1 MAKTSRKNAG
11 QAKRGWRLRTSALA
25 LAGFAF
31 AATPAA
37 GESVFEALYPT
48 KQGQVQLPTPFAAL
62 LDELKQKTGNAEIGT
77 AFIPLGRSL
86 QRCAAHPDYF
96 ASPRIV
102 VAFLSDGGGAMDVRS
117 RLFLGYQPASGSI
130 EIIAFDE
137 SEGRFVFQEVT
148 GYEAGK
154 PGTLQK
160 LTDEGCGG
168 CHQGTQPIFAVSPW
182 SESNANPE
190 VAAKLGESFQG
201 LAVRQNFDEVEQIN
215 SAVRRA
221 SRLQAAANLWQQG
234 CVSRACRASLLG
246 ETLRYRLATEP
257 QTYAASDTSFMT
269 ELAAAYPN
277 GLSLPSVR
285 LPDHDPLALVA
296 AGTAEDAAIETTGA
310 LNPETVRGDTLHWP
324 SGPGGP
330 RAAVLLIS
338 DLVSPAAIASLKQQ
352 LPAGQDEALA
362 KRLVQI
368 AEGSGRVAV
377 LDGSIPNRQ
386 SLEALFKQALAG
398 LPKSGEAVQ

>member
-1 MAKTSRKNAG
+1 
-11 QAKRGWRLRTSALA
+11 L
-25 LAGFAF
+25 FAT
-31 AATPAA
+31 APAA
-37 GESVFEALYPT
+37 AESVFERLYPA
-48 KQGQVQLPTPFAAL
+48 KQGQLQLATPFAAL
-62 LDELKQKTGNAEIGT
+62 LDDLKRKTGNAEIGT

-86 QRCAAHPDYF
+86 QRRAAHPDYF

-102 VAFLSDGGGAMDVRS
+102 AAVLSDGDGRMDVRS

-154 PGTLQK
+154 PGTLQR
-160 LTDEGCGG
+160 LTDDGCGA
-168 CHQGTQPIFAVSPW
+168 CHQGAQPIFAVSPW

-190 VAAKLGESFQG
+190 VSARLGSSFQG
-201 LAVRQNFDEVEQIN
+201 LAVRQNFDEVEQVN

-221 SRLQAAANLWQQG
+221 SRLQAAANLWKQG
-234 CVSRACRASLLG
+234 CASRKCRASLLG
-246 ETLRYRLATEP
+246 ETLRYRLAAEP
-257 QTYAASDTSFMT
+257 QTYVPIDTSFMA
-269 ELAAAYPN
+269 EAAASYPN

-285 LPDHDPLALVA
+285 LPDYDPLAIVA
-296 AGTAEDAAIETTGA
+296 AGASEEAAVETTGV
-310 LNPETVRGDTLHWP
+310 LNPETPRGDTLHWP

-338 DLVSPAAIASLKQQ
+338 DLISPAAIASLRQL
-352 LPAGQDEALA
+352 LPAGQEEQLA
-362 KRLVQI
+362 KRLIRI
-368 AEGSGRVAV
+368 AEDGNRVAV

-386 SLEALFKQALAG
+386 SLEALLKQALAG
-398 LPKSGEAVQ
+398 MPRVGDARQ

>member
-1 MAKTSRKNAG
+1 V
-11 QAKRGWRLRTSALA
+11 LA
-25 LAGFAF
+25 LA
-31 AATPAA
+31 AAPAA
-37 GESVFEALYPT
+37 AESVFEALYPA
-48 KQGQVQLPTPFAAL
+48 KSGQIQLPTPFSAL
-62 LDELKQKTGNAEIGT
+62 IGDLKQKTGNAEIGT

-86 QRCAAHPDYF
+86 QRRAAHPDYF
-96 ASPRIV
+96 ASPRIIA
-102 VAFLSDGGGAMDVRS
+102 AFLSDGDGGIDVRS

-130 EIIAFDE
+130 EIIAFDA
-137 SEGRFVFQEVT
+137 SQGRFVFQEVT

-154 PGTLQK
+154 PATLQN
-160 LTDEGCGG
+160 LTDEGCGA

-190 VAAKLGESFQG
+190 VAAKLSPSFQG
-201 LAVRQNFDEVEQIN
+201 LPVRQNFDEVEQVN
-215 SAVRRA
+215 SAVRRG

-246 ETLRYRLATEP
+246 ETMRYRLAAEP
-257 QTYAASDTSFMT
+257 QTYAPIDTSFMAET
-269 ELAAAYPN
+269 AAAYPN
-277 GLSLPSVR
+277 GLSLPSVK
-285 LPDHDPLALVA
+285 LPDHNPLALVA

-310 LNPETVRGDTLHWP
+310 LNPETPRAETLHWP

-330 RAAVLLIS
+330 RAAVLLVS

-352 LPAGQDEALA
+352 LPAGQEDALA
-362 KRLVQI
+362 QRLLKI

-386 SLEALFKQALAG
+386 SLEALFKQALVG
-398 LPKSGEAVQ
+398 MPKAGEAVQ